1 MKFRCSSVVAFK
13 GRRPTGGILY
23 LIVSSL
29 FFFVGPAAYV
39 FAMIAGG
46 AMVVVVV
53 VPAKKYQF
61 NGNLCRKNATR
72 QASNKKHTLF
82 VLDQNIFSNEHT
94 VSVSFF
100 AFLALWNIFAPKLLY
115 LLAIQL
121 SCKSV

>member
-23 LIVSSL
+23 LIVSTL

>member
-1 MKFRCSSVVAFK
+1 MLLPSKDG
-13 GRRPTGGILY
+13 GRQEEYSTWLCQP
-23 LIVSSL
+23 

-46 AMVVVVV
+46 AMVVVVVV

-115 LLAIQL
+115 LLDIQL